1 VRRRHAVRGRGTI
14 LAPSLCYAGAPGK
27 GDAPIGVRTILLVL
41 LAAALPVAD
50 CDGSPGARD
59 AETDAAPDAAD
70 ASGDAPPDET
80 EADDAGEVVPD
91 AAPTPCALAGEARV
105 TTVGFL
111 STGRYAPAAVRL
123 RDGRVLAAGGWS
135 DSSSPS
141 ASTGTLEVYDPAA
154 GTWTMLPVQLA
165 RPRHDHAAV
174 RLSDC
179 RVIVVGGQQVE
190 GSGAPDAPAEVELIV
205 VPD

>member
-1 VRRRHAVRGRGTI
+1 MAVRRMAHT
-14 LAPSLCYAGAPGK
+14 L
-27 GDAPIGVRTILLVL
+27 
-41 LAAALPVAD
+41 
-50 CDGSPGARD
+50 
-59 AETDAAPDAAD
+59 
-70 ASGDAPPDET
+70 
-80 EADDAGEVVPD
+80 
-91 AAPTPCALAGEARV
+91 TPLD
-105 TTVGFL
+105 
-111 STGRYAPAAVRL
+111 
-123 RDGRVLAAGGWS
+123 DGRVLAAGGWS

-190 GSGAPDAPAEVELIV
+190 GSGAPDAPAEGELV
-205 VPD
+205 VGAD